1 MSLSKWKEL
10 ADRKAKTGEMK
21 RNLFD
26 EITEEKI
33 RSKTTDQAIAK
44 TFRLDRLD
52 QIAEQT
58 KPKPR
63 RRIQIPRINREG
75 GIDYAPEV
83 DLYEDMDGEGLLN
96 LEDYVPPQAEK
107 QIAKIPSESPN
118 YELLDPPPLYE
129 ETDPLAIE
137 GPSDD
142 VEAEDEYV
150 DAKDEEDEEEYDFD
164 KELKLWNEDEPNKI
178 LDQLDLPNYI
188 DVDNRLAEPEMTATN
203 QKNYLVRALRDA
215 EARRKT
221 VTVRKSIATKV
232 HKAGKITEEYR
243 DLIHGNVGKREKD
256 IADYKRYLRSKLKR
270 ITGSGVRIGQRGRGA
285 YFFNDAKEMLQ
296 KLTLII
302 AEMEAGNTSIKMR
315 NMGQTILDALLH
327 ENHLNK
333 GQYRQLV
340 KKIFRFMSA
349 EIKSPLII

>member
-10 ADRKAKTGEMK
+10 ADRKAKTGQMK

-26 EITEEKI
+26 EITKEKI

-83 DLYEDMDGEGLLN
+83 DPYEDMDVEGLLN

-107 QIAKIPSESPN
+107 QIAKIPKKAPK
-118 YELLDPPPLYE
+118 YQIDPGFWQLGDPPPTYE
-129 ETDPLAIE
+129 DVFEKKEPLAIE
-137 GPSDD
+137 GPPDD
-142 VEAEDEYV
+142 EDDEFV
-150 DAKDEEDEEEYDFD
+150 DAEEGSEEELPDDYDDEEV
-164 KELKLWNEDEPNKI
+164 NKI
-178 LDQLDLPNYI
+178 LDQLDLPNYD
-188 DVDNRLAEPEMTATN
+188 DVDKRLAEPEMTAARQRSYL
-203 QKNYLVRALRDA
+203 QKVLKDA
-215 EARRKT
+215 ETRRKT
-221 VTVRKSIATKV
+221 VTVRKSNATRAYNAK
-232 HKAGKITEEYR
+232 KITAEQR
-243 DLIHGNVGKREKD
+243 NLIHANVGKLERE
-256 IADYKRYLRSKLKR
+256 IRDYRKHYESKLYSIK
-270 ITGSGVRIGQRGRGA
+270 GSGLRRGQRGRGA

-327 ENHLNK
+327 AKHLNK

-340 KKIFRFMSA
+340 KKYFA
-349 EIKSPLII
+349 L